1 MIHEFEKNLTKS
13 NQNDIL
19 VSSMFKKMSNK
30 QVVVAAPVIQTVVL
44 KPETTIVA
52 APTLITKV

>member
-1 MIHEFEKNLTKS
+1 
-13 NQNDIL
+13 
-19 VSSMFKKMSNK
+19 MFKKMSNK
-30 QVVVAAPVIQTVVL
+30 QVVVAEPVIQTVVL